1 MGFSYMS
8 DMHSGGSRKS
18 RTVLFLPAPHK
29 PHAKELMTLVDRFVG
44 EQAYQVHI
52 WLPSAW
58 SDIAPHGKVTLHQGS
73 IMDNI
78 SRAETAY
85 AKVVN
90 MASRRQ
96 GFLTSYVDYMSA
108 LVSLGEIDFQS
119 KAGVKEVMDK
129 VKPHIVIADGFW
141 QSDARVAYLAQAHH
155 KNAKFYSLV
164 RRGRPEISAAEME
177 EAEEKHGDELMDLE
191 PKMVESMESLTKI
204 LGNPTEKK
212 DHWYQLFPSCRS
224 ILGGVAN
231 LCPSEKEIFIGP
243 LSAPEKLRQ
252 KSLIEWFDQE
262 GDLPVV
268 YVHLGQIA
276 KPEGSLIMQLAQG
289 LYDPRWR
296 VLWSLPAAWQADLP
310 VESKSWE
317 ASKWRV
323 DTEVPQMAVLG
334 QPKVKCMITHCGV
347 ASIHEALMCGKP
359 MVCIPFCLDNY
370 QWADT
375 LCEERKAGV
384 QLNKDALTSLTANEA
399 IHKVLFEPS
408 FTQMAKECEKEISRL
423 RQNMEELLL
432 GNFSENI
439 GASIA
444 TALVKKDINQ
454 REVERMHTD
463 EPSSSVGR

>member
-164 RRGRPEISAAEME
+164 RRGRPEISAAE
-177 EAEEKHGDELMDLE
+177 
-191 PKMVESMESLTKI
+191 
-204 LGNPTEKK
+204 KK

-276 KPEGSLIMQLAQG
+276 KP
-289 LYDPRWR
+289 
-296 VLWSLPAAWQADLP
+296 
-310 VESKSWE
+310 
-317 ASKWRV
+317 
-323 DTEVPQMAVLG
+323 
-334 QPKVKCMITHCGV
+334 
-347 ASIHEALMCGKP
+347 
-359 MVCIPFCLDNY
+359 
-370 QWADT
+370 
-375 LCEERKAGV
+375 
-384 QLNKDALTSLTANEA
+384 
-399 IHKVLFEPS
+399 
-408 FTQMAKECEKEISRL
+408 
-423 RQNMEELLL
+423 
-432 GNFSENI
+432 
-439 GASIA
+439 
-444 TALVKKDINQ
+444 
-454 REVERMHTD
+454 
-463 EPSSSVGR
+463 